1 MKAKQK
7 LMKTL
12 VYGRINNNTFTC
24 IDLFDVNTFLR
35 NEIIDDSTDGKCA
48 PRQLLCFKFYANHLI

>member
-24 IDLFDVNTFLR
+24 IDLLDVNTFLR
-35 NEIIDDSTDGKCA
+35 NEIIDDSTDDKCA
-48 PRQLLCFKFYANHLI
+48 PRQRTFLNGIFDGD